1 MALRCGAES
10 TYAFPLDLIVPDP
23 NSAVRLGNYREEK
36 SDAHR
41 LLHFGAEVIPTNDYK
56 YVRGSHPYLIVSNQ
70 YATIPDEMAAKK
82 IFNLER
88 ATRAANPKESEWS
101 IYMTPSAAL
110 VPISGSQAVAD
121 NNGPIS
127 KSTLGDCL
135 ARISELAGLRYEVD
149 NNRIFIDLKS
159 DEQNA
164 QQSVPEYPPQG
175 VGSSAP

>member
-149 NNRIFIDLKS
+149 NNRIFIDLKA

-164 QQSVPEYPPQG
+164 QQSVPAYVAQG
-175 VGSSAP
+175 APSAEP